1 MNLFR
6 HRLPEQQEI
15 MQVLGTTTFIVFGW
29 SLGGFFYR
37 FPSFLLGHDI
47 GSLVGIL
54 GYMLSFAL
62 LETLL
67 ILVALILLCVLLPQK
82 WFKEGFAYKGSVTVL
97 IAALAM
103 VQLQDLMGKLESLP
117 ERGILYQGLLF
128 TLLITFALILVL
140 QLVKPLQKILLEIVE
155 RMQIFAYIYLP
166 LAVVGLL
173 VVIVRNLR

>member
-1 MNLFR
+1 MNLIR
-6 HRLPEQQEI
+6 HRLPQQQEI

-47 GSLVGIL
+47 GSLLGIL

-67 ILVALILLCVLLPQK
+67 ILGGLIFICVLLPQK
-82 WFKEGFAYKGSVTVL
+82 WFREGFAYKGSLTVVVT
-97 IAALAM
+97 ALAM
-103 VQLQDLMGKLESLP
+103 LQLQNLMGNLERLP

-128 TLLITFALILVL
+128 TLLITVVSILVF
-140 QLVKPLQKILLEIVE
+140 QFVKPLQKILLEIVE
-155 RMQIFAYIYLP
+155 RMQIFAYIYVP
-166 LAVVGLL
+166 LAMAGLL
-173 VVIVRNLR
+173 VVLLRNLR